1 MLNGEKIR
9 IRPLTLDDVQP
20 MLELV
25 QRNRSFLQPFEPI
38 RPESYFTAAGQHSA
52 IEQAIRQW
60 KSDQGYPFGIFLP
73 ENHSLIGRVNLSN
86 VVRGAWQNCTIGYF
100 MDERMQGKG
109 YMTEA
114 VKLAV
119 QYAFATAGLHRVQA
133 AIMPRN
139 LPSKRVVEKAGFR
152 YEGLSKRYLCIN
164 GKWEDH
170 EIYSI
175 TSEEWPM
182 PSI

>member
-1 MLNGEKIR
+1 MLNGEKIT
-9 IRPLTLDDVQP
+9 IRPFTLSDVKS
-20 MLELV
+20 MLELL

-38 RPESYFTAAGQHSA
+38 RPETYFTYAGQRLA
-52 IEQAIRQW
+52 IEQAIEQW
-60 KSDQGYPFGIFLP
+60 KKDQGYSFGIFLKKGD
-73 ENHSLIGRVNLSN
+73 SLIGRVNLSN

-100 MDERMQGKG
+100 LDEQMQGKG

-139 LPSKRVVEKAGFR
+139 LASKRVIEKAGFR
-152 YEGLSKRYLCIN
+152 YEGISKRYLYIN

-170 EIYSI
+170 EIYAI

-182 PSI
+182 ALI